1 MSEPSENKQFSHLV
15 FPRYPGA
22 TCLQVRL
29 SVQGCG
35 EGHVVQGPGH
45 GVNAAVLLH
54 PLDTVL
60 GLVGGKFPAELL
72 GQDVGLVG
80 GQDPE
85 AVDDLLGGVHVG
97 GLPGHEVKEAVELD
111 VAAGVGVHDGED
123 TLEVDLALLV
133 LTNIVAQR
141 YQAVLELL
149 GIQTTRA
156 GKIFQL
162 KIIFQK
168 YFNEVIFSSRTETHR
183 DLSKWLKEARNSF
196 SCS

>member
-1 MSEPSENKQFSHLV
+1 MSDLLKTNNSLILFSSDI
-15 FPRYPGA
+15 GA

-29 SVQGCG
+29 SIQGCG
-35 EGHVVQGPGH
+35 EGHVVQRPAH
-45 GVNAAVLLH
+45 GVDAAVLLH

-60 GLVGGKFPAELL
+60 RLVRGKLPSQLL

-97 GLPGHEVKEAVELD
+97 GFSGHEVKEAVELN
-111 VAAGVGVHDGED
+111 VAAGVGVHDGEN

-133 LTNIVAQR
+133 LANTVAQR

-149 GIQTTRA
+149 GVEAARS
-156 GKIFQL
+156 GEIFQFL
-162 KIIFQK
+162 VKLVSF
-168 YFNEVIFSSRTETHR
+168 FLSSRLELTEICR
-183 DLSKWLKEARNSF
+183 SG
-196 SCS
+196 